1 MFSKIIFTFI
11 TRFSS
16 SLIGFLLV
24 ILTAHAIG
32 AEGRGEISLIILGTA
47 ITLLISSIIGGNAI
61 VLLAPSTPAFKLL
74 VPSYG
79 WAVISISITTALL
92 HFTGLIPH
100 QYSIHIFII
109 SMLQAIASIHMSM
122 FIGKQQIKLYNI
134 MNLLQVFLLFTMAV
148 IFYYFL
154 KHQDVIHYVI
164 ALYISFAIQAVATT
178 WFIYRDIEFTNLS
191 GTNEIVKKILENGL
205 IIQLCN
211 VVQILNYRLC
221 YFILEETHGLT
232 SLGIF
237 STASIVAESVWLVS
251 RSISLVQYSGIVN
264 SSDKEYNRLLTVRMS
279 KLSLFGSILVM
290 LPVLILPSSF
300 YGWVFGEEF
309 RVITEPLWIYAPG
322 ILALSFATVLGHYFA
337 GLGLNKVNL
346 LGSVIG
352 FIITLIASLIL
363 IPKWGIN
370 GAAMSVC
377 LAYCVHSLYLFLK
390 FRTHTSFKINELW
403 PTVDDY
409 IYLKKGIG
417 TFLGRS

>member
-1 MFSKIIFTFI
+1 
-11 TRFSS
+11 
-16 SLIGFLLV
+16 
-24 ILTAHAIG
+24 
-32 AEGRGEISLIILGTA
+32 
-47 ITLLISSIIGGNAI
+47 
-61 VLLAPSTPAFKLL
+61 
-74 VPSYG
+74 
-79 WAVISISITTALL
+79 
-92 HFTGLIPH
+92 
-100 QYSIHIFII
+100 
-109 SMLQAIASIHMSM
+109 
-122 FIGKQQIKLYNI
+122 